1 MAKAFKPRELK
12 PVTDARPFAFGKRI
26 DETIGDLGYL
36 LRWKIADTY
45 YGWNEWFTS
54 ADDRQLI
61 ARQIIRARRE
71 LRRHIATN
79 TSEGGE

>member
-12 PVTDARPFAFGKRI
+12 PVTDVRPFAFGKLI
-26 DETIGDLGYL
+26 DDTTGDHGYL
-36 LRWKIADTY
+36 LRWKIAGTY

-61 ARQIIRARRE
+61 VSKIIRARRE
-71 LRRHIATN
+71 MRRRIATD
-79 TSEGGE
+79 TSETT